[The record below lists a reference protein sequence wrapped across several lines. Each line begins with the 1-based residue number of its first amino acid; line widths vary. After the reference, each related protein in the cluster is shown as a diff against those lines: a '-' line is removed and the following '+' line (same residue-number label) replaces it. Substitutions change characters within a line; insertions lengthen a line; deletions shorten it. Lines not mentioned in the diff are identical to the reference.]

1 MKKYFDPEIEVIKL
15 DVEDVVNFSSVNE
28 GSDETENEIDW

>member
-15 DVEDVVNFSSVNE
+15 DVEDVVNFSSVNDP
-28 GSDETENEIDW
+28 SDESENEIDW

>member
-15 DVEDVVNFSSVNE
+15 DVEDVVNFSSVNDP
-28 GSDETENEIDW
+28 SDETENEMEW

>member
-1 MKKYFDPEIEVIKL
+1 MKKYFDPEIEVLKL